1 MPPENSEQ
9 NFSADDLA
17 SLGETPAD
25 DGAGGDG
32 AKGAP
37 PADGKQPAAKQ
48 DASAK
53 DAAAK
58 DDPAAKDG
66 DKKTIV
72 TGADAEAE
80 DKAKDDAKAAA
91 KQEQIDRNE
100 LTEDLRKMIA
110 EHYAAGDKRAE
121 AKELRRL
128 ERVKDIK
135 SLWGLY
141 RELEGKFTGGGLIK
155 KPGKDAKPEE
165 IAEYHKA
172 LGVPEKPED
181 YFKDIKLANGAV
193 IGEADRA
200 IADGFAAAVHKSGAT
215 PAMVSAALDWYYAE
229 QETKAAELDEADD
242 AFRRESERALKDEL
256 GPAYRRT
263 TAAIGTLFA
272 TAPGGVDVKNE
283 NSLYARL
290 MAGRTADNK
299 VIGNDPDIVR
309 WLASLAHEVNPAAT
323 VVEDGNQTGLTID
336 QELKQIADLRKSDRK
351 KYYSEPV
358 QRREA
363 ELISAREKIRAK
375 A

>member
-1 MPPENSEQ
+1 MTEQ
-9 NFSADDLA
+9 TALAAETSAAAPVTDPA
-17 SLGETPAD
+17 GGKPAETPAPSPTET
-25 DGAGGDG
+25 
-32 AKGAP
+32 K
-37 PADGKQPAAKQ
+37 PAAATNAAEQPPAAKE
-48 DASAK
+48 AK
-53 DAAAK
+53 
-58 DDPAAKDG
+58 PA
-66 DKKTIV
+66 TIA

-80 DKAKDDAKAAA
+80 DKAADDAKAAE
-91 KQEQIDRNE
+91 KQAQIDRNE

-110 EHYAAGDKRAE
+110 EHYAAGDKKAE

-141 RELEGKFTGGGLIK
+141 RELEGKFTSGGLIK

-172 LGVPEKPED
+172 IGVPEKPED
-181 YFKDIKLANGAV
+181 YFKDIKLANGTV
-193 IGEADRA
+193 IGEADKP
-200 IADGFAAAVHKSGAT
+200 IADAFAAAVHKSGAT
-215 PAMVSAALDWYYAE
+215 PAVVSAALDWYYAE
-229 QETKAAELDEADD
+229 QEAKAAELDEADD

-272 TAPGGVDVKNE
+272 TAPGGVDIKNE

-290 MAGRTADNK
+290 MAGRTADGR

-323 VVEDGNQTGLTID
+323 VVEDGNQSGLTID
-336 QELKQIADLRKSDRK
+336 QELKQIADLRKTDK
-351 KYYSEPV
+351 KQYYSEPV

-363 ELISAREKIRAK
+363 ELLAAREKIQARA
-375 A
+375 